1 MKYTG
6 LVAAKKSCAES
17 TTVASPHV
25 IPGYNWWVKL
35 VQASECES
43 GLGQSLSTQLW
54 PFKHISFTC
63 LVPCEAGDCQ
73 IPSVSEAVV
82 FGMVGMGV
90 QLPSGRGT
98 VRWDGRE
105 VPSFCGIIADGVGR
119 LLVPPMTARPMM
131 NL

>member
-6 LVAAKKSCAES
+6 LVAAKSSRAES

-35 VQASECES
+35 VQASECGS
-43 GLGQSLSTQLW
+43 GLDRSLSTQLW

-63 LVPCEAGDCQ
+63 LVPREAGDCQ

-82 FGMVGMGV
+82 FGMVGMGA

-119 LLVPPMTARPMM
+119 LLVPPMTARPLM